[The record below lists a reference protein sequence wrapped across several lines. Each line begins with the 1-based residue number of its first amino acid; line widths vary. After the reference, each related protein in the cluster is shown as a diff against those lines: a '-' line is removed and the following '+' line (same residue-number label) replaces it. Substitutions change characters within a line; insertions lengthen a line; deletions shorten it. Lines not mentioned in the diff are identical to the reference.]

1 MYRPKLCG
9 QWGELNVISRQLN
22 TKVGLSLEGLK
33 ASTHL
38 SYKMRLICDK
48 KLSSDAV
55 VHN

>member
-33 ASTHL
+33 VSTHL